1 VCSADASVSA
11 APSICPS
18 VFLSNSA
25 CVHVTA
31 AARCTAAAAATR
43 DVAIVVVV
51 VAQSAL
57 MSVSEKGVTAI
68 ATGAPVTSI
77 ASAIASAVPRTV
89 SVIRGVIL
97 IAEGVTAVIVIIALI
112 AVRIPIRTVSSHTQN
127 TEIPC
132 NPS

>member
-1 VCSADASVSA
+1 
-11 APSICPS
+11 
-18 VFLSNSA
+18 
-25 CVHVTA
+25 VHVTA
-31 AARCTAAAAATR
+31 AARCTAAATR
-43 DVAIVVVV
+43 DIVIVVVA
-51 VAQSAL
+51 AQSAL

-68 ATGAPVTSI
+68 ATGATVTS
-77 ASAIASAVPRTV
+77 SAIARAVPRTV